1 MISIYHTSSVSSM
14 EAGDALS
21 CGNYRCLKLQEH
33 VMKILEHILNN
44 IIREQVSINNM
55 QLGFMPSRS
64 TNDTIS
70 CLDSFKKSNCKR
82 RKKSNLHLSTYKRL
96 SIVHLVELFGG
107 RSET

>member
-55 QLGFMPSRS
+55 QLGFMLRQ
-64 TNDTIS
+64 
-70 CLDSFKKSNCKR
+70 L
-82 RKKSNLHLSTYKRL
+82 
-96 SIVHLVELFGG
+96 
-107 RSET
+107 